1 MPIFKYKVRDKDG
14 GILTGTLEGT
24 DVGTIV
30 DKLDLLGYV
39 PITVQE
45 AKGVKAAGGGAP
57 TAGFDAWMKRAF
69 AKKVKPTDIV
79 NFTRQFVTLHKAGL
93 PMLSAIAALQN
104 QTRNKSLVN
113 ALDMVRKDLM
123 GGASLSAAM
132 AKHPAIFNELYVNS
146 IWAGET
152 GGVLDDILMRL
163 TELLEHERKMRSE
176 VMSALRYPIMVVCA
190 FAVAVVVLMTFV
202 LPKFIAMLAKV
213 GAKTPLPTKILILAT
228 DFMKHYW
235 GVVFLGIGGLVALF
249 YLFIRT
255 KDGKHWWDRFKCRV
269 PIFGDIMFKMTI
281 SRFSRMFETLDRTGL
296 PILRSLSLVSKTTGN
311 VWFSGAIERLQ
322 ESVRR
327 GRGLAAPMRESG
339 VFPPMVVQM
348 VATGEESGALDD
360 MLRQVSDYYDSEVEY
375 AVKNLT
381 SMIEPILLLVLGVG
395 VVFLILAIL
404 MPYMSILSSFGAA
417 QEGMNPNSVK

>member
-1 MPIFKYKVRDKDG
+1 MPIFKYKVRDRDG
-14 GILTGTLEGT
+14 GVLTGTLEGT

-30 DKLDLLGYV
+30 DRLDLLGYV
-39 PITVQE
+39 PITIQE
-45 AKGVKAAGGGAP
+45 AKGVKSAGAPPAGGFA
-57 TAGFDAWMKRAF
+57 AWVNKAMTQ
-69 AKKVKPTDIV
+69 KVKPSDVI

-104 QTRNKSLVN
+104 QTRNKTLVN
-113 ALDMVRKDLM
+113 ALDMIRKDLM

-132 AKHPAIFNELYVNS
+132 AKYPVVFSELYVNS

-163 TELLEHERKMRSE
+163 CELLEHERKMRSE
-176 VMSALRYPIMVVCA
+176 VMSALRYPMMVIIA
-190 FAVAVVVLMTFV
+190 FGVAIVVMSAFV
-202 LPKFIAMLAKV
+202 LPKFIDMIAKV
-213 GAKTPLPTKILILAT
+213 GAKTPLPTKILIYFT
-228 DFMKHYW
+228 NFMKTYW
-235 GVVFLGIGGLVALF
+235 GIVFLALGGVAALF

-255 KDGKHWWDRFKCRV
+255 KDGRLWWDQTSLKL
-269 PIFGDIMFKMTI
+269 PIFGDILYKMTL
-281 SRFSRMFETLDRTGL
+281 SRFARMFETLDRTGL

-311 VWFSGAIERLQ
+311 VWIGGAIEKLS

-360 MLRQVSDYYDSEVEY
+360 MLHQVSEYYDQEVEY

-381 SMIEPILLLVLGVG
+381 AMIEPIMILVMGVG
-395 VVFLILAIL
+395 AVFLIIAII
-404 MPYMSILSSFGAA
+404 MPYMSILTSFGS
-417 QEGMNPNSVK
+417 GGSYGTK

>member
-14 GILTGTLEGT
+14 GVLTGTLEGT
-24 DVGTIV
+24 DIGTVIV
-30 DKLDLLGYV
+30 QMDLLGYV

-45 AKGVKAAGGGAP
+45 VKGARAAGSAPSGGIQA
-57 TAGFDAWMKRAF
+57 TLNRAF
-69 AKKVKPTDIV
+69 AQKVKPTDIV

-104 QTRNKSLVN
+104 QTRNKTLVN
-113 ALDMVRKDLM
+113 ALDQIRKDLM

-163 TELLEHERKMRSE
+163 VELLEHERKMRSE
-176 VMSALRYPIMVVCA
+176 VMSALRYPIMVVIA
-190 FAVAVVVLMTFV
+190 FGVAVLVLATFV
-202 LPKFIAMLAKV
+202 LPKFMDMISKV
-213 GAKTPLPTKILILAT
+213 GAKTPLPTKILILFT
-228 DFMKHYW
+228 SFMKHYW
-235 GVVFLGIGGLVALF
+235 GIVFLGIGGVAALF

-255 KDGKHWWDRFKCRV
+255 KGGRYWWDKFSLKL
-269 PIFGDIMFKMTI
+269 PIFGDILYKMTL
-281 SRFSRMFETLDRTGL
+281 SRFARMFEVLDRTGL
-296 PILRSLSLVSKTTGN
+296 PILRSLALVGKTTGN
-311 VWFSGAIERLQ
+311 LWVSGAIDKLS

-348 VATGEESGALDD
+348 VATGEESGALDE
-360 MLRQVSDYYDSEVEY
+360 MLHQVSEYYDQEVEY

-381 SMIEPILLLVLGVG
+381 SMIEPILLLVLGAG
-395 VVFLILAIL
+395 VVFLLMAIL
-404 MPYMSILSSFGAA
+404 MPYMSILSSFGSS
-417 QEGMNPNSVK
+417 QQGGEGVPK